1 MDYYLK
7 HKDVTVASVNFTGNT
22 LIINKEHLPVGV
34 KDKTQ
39 LLNWI
44 KNRHIPKSRA
54 NGIDPMKYM
63 LDNRGISLSD
73 SYWFSI
79 SLDESWNEVVH
90 SGRYSPDATLLGDMP
105 KKWVNRQLIKWETP
119 HQSFCEVLASEIHR
133 QQGVQYVNYTLI
145 EVQDTIGCECAC
157 FVDENTDLVPAIDIM
172 WNEKIPNDKSIYEF
186 YLAKCLKNGLDL
198 RQDLEYQIM
207 TDFIISNT
215 DRHMNNFGIIR
226 DSKTLKWLHMA
237 PIFDSGNSMFY
248 NSMSIPVGN
257 ELLKI
262 KVNSFA
268 SKETK
273 LLSYVQNR
281 GLVDTSKLPSGDWVY
296 NLLQKDE
303 LIKEETNERL
313 VRAYLQKIKYLE
325 DFQNGA
331 DLASYNYVKSMNL
344 FV

>member
-22 LIINKEHLPVGV
+22 LIINKEHLPVGIN
-34 KDKTQ
+34 DKTQ

-79 SLDESWNEVVH
+79 SLDESWDEVVH
-90 SGRYSPDATLLGDMP
+90 SGRYSPDATILGDMP

-157 FVDENTDLVPAIDIM
+157 FVDENTDFVPAIDIM
-172 WNEKIPNDKSIYEF
+172 WNEKIPNQYMSSI
-186 YLAKCLKNGLDL
+186 
-198 RQDLEYQIM
+198 
-207 TDFIISNT
+207 
-215 DRHMNNFGIIR
+215 
-226 DSKTLKWLHMA
+226 WL
-237 PIFDSGNSMFY
+237 N
-248 NSMSIPVGN
+248 V
-257 ELLKI
+257 
-262 KVNSFA
+262 
-268 SKETK
+268 
-273 LLSYVQNR
+273 
-281 GLVDTSKLPSGDWVY
+281 
-296 NLLQKDE
+296 
-303 LIKEETNERL
+303 
-313 VRAYLQKIKYLE
+313 
-325 DFQNGA
+325 
-331 DLASYNYVKSMNL
+331 
-344 FV
+344 

>member
-1 MDYYLK
+1 M
-7 HKDVTVASVNFTGNT
+7 
-22 LIINKEHLPVGV
+22 
-34 KDKTQ
+34 
-39 LLNWI
+39 
-44 KNRHIPKSRA
+44 
-54 NGIDPMKYM
+54 
-63 LDNRGISLSD
+63 
-73 SYWFSI
+73 
-79 SLDESWNEVVH
+79 
-90 SGRYSPDATLLGDMP
+90 
-105 KKWVNRQLIKWETP
+105 
-119 HQSFCEVLASEIHR
+119 
-133 QQGVQYVNYTLI
+133 
-145 EVQDTIGCECAC
+145 
-157 FVDENTDLVPAIDIM
+157 PAIDIM

-186 YLAKCLKNGLDL
+186 YLAKCLENGLDL

-248 NSMSIPVGN
+248 DSMSIPSGN
-257 ELLKI
+257 KLLKI
-262 KVNSFA
+262 RVNSFA
-268 SKETK
+268 NKETK

-281 GLVDTSKLPSGDWVY
+281 GLVDTSKLPSGDWLY

-325 DFQNGA
+325 NFQNGA

-344 FV
+344 F

>member
-1 MDYYLK
+1 
-7 HKDVTVASVNFTGNT
+7 
-22 LIINKEHLPVGV
+22 
-34 KDKTQ
+34 
-39 LLNWI
+39 
-44 KNRHIPKSRA
+44 
-54 NGIDPMKYM
+54 
-63 LDNRGISLSD
+63 
-73 SYWFSI
+73 
-79 SLDESWNEVVH
+79 
-90 SGRYSPDATLLGDMP
+90 
-105 KKWVNRQLIKWETP
+105 
-119 HQSFCEVLASEIHR
+119 
-133 QQGVQYVNYTLI
+133 
-145 EVQDTIGCECAC
+145 
-157 FVDENTDLVPAIDIM
+157 
-172 WNEKIPNDKSIYEF
+172 
-186 YLAKCLKNGLDL
+186 
-198 RQDLEYQIM
+198 
-207 TDFIISNT
+207 
-215 DRHMNNFGIIR
+215 
-226 DSKTLKWLHMA
+226 MA

-281 GLVDTSKLPSGDWVY
+281 GLVDTSKLPSGGWLY

-344 FV
+344 F